1 MEKEIVVV
9 TAFFAINR
17 ESWKGFS
24 RSNDLYFEYFKGW
37 AKLKNRLIVYV
48 EDEELKN
55 KILSFR
61 SEWGLEDKTIVN
73 IVPDIMNIDRPLV
86 SSMEK
91 ASSNPVH
98 KLYRLFPKNPE
109 CWNATYDYI
118 MLLKAWCC
126 ADAVEK
132 GQAASDD
139 MVAWLDFG
147 LNHGGEII
155 DINSDFNFTWKYDF
169 PDKINFFLIQ
179 PLDERPLFD
188 IILSMD
194 TYIMGMT
201 VVGSGYL
208 WGTFWNMLRDNMT
221 ALNKAGLID
230 DDQNVML
237 MCLRERPELFNT
249 YLSSWQ
255 KPIVEFGGTHLKF
268 VPVQERGFLYYMR
281 KKYRRLR
288 YKVKVFKYSM
298 GLYSYLSKRTVH

>member
-9 TAFFAINR
+9 SAFFAINR

-24 RSNDLYFEYFKGW
+24 RSNDLYFNYFKGW
-37 AKLKNRLIVYV
+37 AKLKNKMIVYV
-48 EDEELKN
+48 EDEELKK

-61 SEWGLEDKTIVN
+61 REWGLEEKTIVN
-73 IVPDIMNIDRPLV
+73 IVPDIMDIDKTLI
-86 SSMEK
+86 SGMMK
-91 ASSNPVH
+91 ASVNPIQQ
-98 KLYRLFPKNPE
+98 LYRLFPQNPE
-109 CWNATYDYI
+109 CWNSTYDYI

-126 ADAVEK
+126 ADAVER
-132 GQAASDD
+132 GQASGED

-155 DINSDFNFTWKYDF
+155 DMNSDFNFTWKYDF
-169 PDKINFFLIQ
+169 PDKINFFLCQ

-201 VVGSGYL
+201 VVGSGHL
-208 WGTFWNMLRDNMT
+208 WKTFWDMLRVNMT

-237 MCLRERPELFNT
+237 MCLRERPEIFNT

-255 KPIVEFGGTHLKF
+255 KPLVEFGGNHL
-268 VPVQERGFLYYMR
+268 VLVQVNDKGLINYLR
-281 KKYRRLR
+281 KKYRRIR
-288 YKVKVFKYSM
+288 YKVKVFRYTL
-298 GLYSYLSKRTVH
+298 GLYSYLSKKTVH